1 MAAKTALVVID
12 VQQGLLYPPSGPT
25 LDGAECLLDR
35 VGTLLQAARAQKLP
49 VVFVRH
55 DGGPGDDL
63 EAGTPGW
70 ELHSA
75 LRRRADE
82 PIVDKRHPDSFRDTA
97 LNDVLRRQGI
107 ERLILCGAQSDF
119 CVDTTCRRAASEGYR
134 VVLAADAHA
143 TFDNGVIDAAT
154 IVRHENRT
162 LRSFARV
169 ADSATLLGEG
179 LAEGLGG

>member
-12 VQQGLLYPPSGPT
+12 VQQALLYPPAGPA
-25 LDGAECLLDR
+25 LAGAER
-35 VGTLLQAARAQKLP
+35 LLQRIGALIAAARSRGLP

-55 DGGPGDDL
+55 DGGKGDDL

-70 ELHSA
+70 DLHAA
-75 LRRRADE
+75 LGRRSNE
-82 PIVDKRHPDSFRDTA
+82 PIVEKRHADSFRDTE
-97 LNDVLRRQGI
+97 LSQVLRRAGI

-119 CVDTTCRRAASEGYR
+119 CVDTTCRRAASEGYQ
-134 VVLAADAHA
+134 VVLAADAHG

-154 IVRHENRT
+154 IVAHENRT

-169 ADSATLLGEG
+169 VDSATLV
-179 LAEGLGG
+179 AESLRG